1 MSAPKEFDLHIN
13 LNIGRAEAVI
23 YAADLT
29 EAYVDFNKDD
39 VGDPGSLG
47 G

>member
-1 MSAPKEFDLHIN
+1 MSRTEQNWD
-13 LNIGRAEAVI
+13 AVM
-23 YAADLT
+23 YACDLT
-29 EAYVDFNKDD
+29 GEYVDFNKSD

>member
-1 MSAPKEFDLHIN
+1 VAPREFDLHIN
-13 LNIGRAEAVI
+13 LNLGRGSAVI

-29 EAYVDFNKDD
+29 EAYVDFNKGD
-39 VGDPGSLG
+39 VGNPGSLG

>member
-1 MSAPKEFDLHIN
+1 VM
-13 LNIGRAEAVI
+13 

-29 EAYVDFNKDD
+29 EAYVDFNKGD
-39 VGDPGSLG
+39 VADPGSLG